1 MHVDCSQRHDNP
13 ACSSLLAMYILP
25 NCSSA
30 AESADL
36 HKQQLARSTR
46 ELTVAPLLLHSLLH
60 PLLKSIF
67 YNEVKVPGRIGL
79 ALDHWCSLARISAEP
94 AS

>member
-1 MHVDCSQRHDNP
+1 MYV
-13 ACSSLLAMYILP
+13 LL
-25 NCSSA
+25 NGSSA
-30 AESADL
+30 PESADL

-67 YNEVKVPGRIGL
+67 YDKVEAPGRIWPL
-79 ALDHWCSLARISAEP
+79 L
-94 AS
+94 